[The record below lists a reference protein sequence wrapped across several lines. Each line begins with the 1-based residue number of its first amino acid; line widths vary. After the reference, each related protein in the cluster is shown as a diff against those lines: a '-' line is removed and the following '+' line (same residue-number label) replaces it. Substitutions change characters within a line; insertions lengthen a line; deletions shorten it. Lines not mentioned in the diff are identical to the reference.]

1 MADKIIDIEE
11 LAQDQHNFNKGND
24 QGRALM
30 ERSLTELGAGRSILI
45 DRNGNIIAGNK
56 TQEAAIKAGI
66 KKVRVIETTGD
77 ELVAVQRTDVDIDSA
92 KGREL
97 AFVDNLAT
105 QVNLTW
111 DETELQSVQAD
122 VEGFEVSD
130 FGFDIADLPQVEMP
144 AAGDETEE
152 QAIERKRKEFEEKM
166 AAGEIGED
174 DPEYQEFVKK
184 FEPEIKKTTDD
195 CYTPTLVYDAVAEW
209 VASEYNV
216 SRANFVRPFY
226 PGGDYQK
233 ERYKPTDIVV
243 DNPPF
248 SIMSEILK
256 FYTANGIR
264 FFLFAPHL
272 TLFSGSVTGI
282 AYLPTGVSVT
292 YENGANICTSFLTNM
307 EPKNIRFRSE
317 PRLYEAVRKANEVNR
332 AIVVKNNGKMQAKYI
347 YPESLIQSPFLCQCS
362 RLGFD
367 FVATVDETF
376 QVPEL
381 DSQKEQGKAIFG
393 KGYLVSDRLV
403 ELRRKFESERYEREC
418 AFQKKVE
425 KEKQLKEQAAR
436 EEATVWPLSERERK
450 IIEGL
455 NQNKKEL

>member
-122 VEGFEVSD
+122 VEGFEISD

-144 AAGDETEE
+144 AAGNETEE

-166 AAGEIGED
+166 AAGELDED
-174 DPEYQEFVKK
+174 DPEYQEFLKK
-184 FEPEIKKTTDD
+184 FEAKKTTDD
-195 CYTPTLVYDAVAEW
+195 CYTPDVVYDAVAEW

-216 SRANFVRPFY
+216 SRANFVQI
-226 PGGDYQK
+226 G
-233 ERYKPTDIVV
+233 
-243 DNPPF
+243 
-248 SIMSEILK
+248 
-256 FYTANGIR
+256 
-264 FFLFAPHL
+264 
-272 TLFSGSVTGI
+272 
-282 AYLPTGVSVT
+282 
-292 YENGANICTSFLTNM
+292 
-307 EPKNIRFRSE
+307 
-317 PRLYEAVRKANEVNR
+317 R
-332 AIVVKNNGKMQAKYI
+332 AHV
-347 YPESLIQSPFLCQCS
+347 
-362 RLGFD
+362 
-367 FVATVDETF
+367 
-376 QVPEL
+376 
-381 DSQKEQGKAIFG
+381 
-393 KGYLVSDRLV
+393 
-403 ELRRKFESERYEREC
+403 
-418 AFQKKVE
+418 
-425 KEKQLKEQAAR
+425 
-436 EEATVWPLSERERK
+436 
-450 IIEGL
+450 
-455 NQNKKEL
+455 